1 MYKRSKLLTED
12 ALGLVATFERVSQQV
27 LDLDTTTLMDNEW
40 GEEDEKAANLL
51 VAGRD
56 LGIDKYQSTL
66 MTSKEVT
73 RNLEDIKD
81 GEVLYDHSENRES
94 SLWSKVARKE
104 EKAVGKLIRAIGL
117 V

>member
-27 LDLDTTTLMDNEW
+27 ADLDTTILMDNKW
-40 GEEDEKAANLL
+40 GEEDEKTTNLL

-56 LGIDKYQSTL
+56 LGIDKYHSAL

-73 RNLEDIKD
+73 MNPEDMKD
-81 GEVLYDHSENRES
+81 GETLYDHSENRVS

-104 EKAVGKLIRAIGL
+104 EKAVRKLVKAIKL
-117 V
+117 A